1 MLSYQILDYYEF
13 INKEL
18 EIFKGVLNPI
28 FEWSQTYFEY
38 STDALTKLLKSN
50 VSSGTDGTHY
60 VIKDGKIKTGYDE
73 IVKSMKSV
81 FSSYIIFKAFG
92 EFKQK
97 IKYYKV
103 ENDIRI
109 DDYINDFIEETENL
123 FETYQEFQKDDTNQ
137 IKMINFANELMKYR
151 MLFNNTIKMYSDYYL
166 LSTNNDKDEEK
177 NARTICI
184 QLLEVEYTMDEFVT
198 ILKDINDSYLEIG
211 NLIFQNSKISEY
223 KKIRILK
230 IESGSLFSKISGE
243 KIIIDVLKKVL
254 TKAITWLHTK
264 IQEGDSVLTHQKF
277 ASALKEDAELMK
289 MLEENGCDISASKEN
304 MEKAFNLLSKQALHL
319 AKSTSNIKIDNEE
332 FNMKGIQKQK
342 FLNGVKEN
350 LLNSGEKMKEEDKG
364 E

>member
-1 MLSYQILDYYEF
+1 MLSYQILNYYEF
-13 INKEL
+13 INRELNEFKE
-18 EIFKGVLNPI
+18 VLNPI
-28 FEWSQTYFEY
+28 FEWSQTYFKY
-38 STDALTKLLKSN
+38 STETLTKLLKSN
-50 VSSGTDGTHY
+50 AVSASDGTHY
-60 VIKDGKIKTGYDE
+60 IIGEGKIKSGYDE
-73 IVKSMKSV
+73 NVKNMKSI

-97 IKYYKV
+97 IDHYKRENNII
-103 ENDIRI
+103 END
-109 DDYINDFIEETENL
+109 YIKDFIEETDNL
-123 FETYQEFQKDDTNQ
+123 FKIYEEFQKDDTNQ
-137 IKMINFANELMKYR
+137 TKMINFANELMKYK
-151 MLFNNTIKMYSDYYL
+151 MLINNTLKMYSDYYL
-166 LSTNNDKDEEK
+166 LSTNENEYEGKDV
-177 NARTICI
+177 NSLSI
-184 QLLEVEYTMDEFVT
+184 QLLEVEYSMDEFAT
-198 ILKDINDSYLEIG
+198 ILKDIDISYYEIG
-211 NLIFQNSKISEY
+211 NLLFQQTESIKY
-223 KKIRILK
+223 KKLKILK

-243 KIIIDVLKKVL
+243 EIIIDVLKKVL

-277 ASALKEDAELMK
+277 ASALKADAELMK

-304 MEKAFNLLSKQALHL
+304 MGKAFNLLSKQALHL

>member
-18 EIFKGVLNPI
+18 EKFKEVLNPI

-50 VSSGTDGTHY
+50 TLNGSDGTHY

-73 IVKSMKSV
+73 NVKSMKGI

-97 IKYYKV
+97 IEYYKA
-103 ENDIRI
+103 ENNII
-109 DDYINDFIEETENL
+109 NEDYIEDFIQETENL

-151 MLFNNTIKMYSDYYL
+151 TLFNNTLKMYSDYYL
-166 LSTNNDKDEEK
+166 LSINENEDKEENDK
-177 NARTICI
+177 TLCI
-184 QLLEVEYTMDEFVT
+184 QLLEVEYNMDEFAT
-198 ILKDINDSYLEIG
+198 LLKDINDSYFEIG
-211 NLIFQNSKISEY
+211 NLIFQNQQSPEY
-223 KKIRILK
+223 KKIRIIK

-243 KIIIDVLKKVL
+243 KIIIDILKKIL
-254 TKAITWLHTK
+254 TKAITWVHTK
-264 IQEGDSVLTHQKF
+264 FQEGDKVLSHQKF
-277 ASALKEDAELMK
+277 ASALKEDVELMK
-289 MLEENGCDISASKEN
+289 MLQECGCDISASKEN
-304 MEKAFNLLSKQALHL
+304 MEKAFTLLSKQALHI
-319 AKSTSNIKIDNEE
+319 AKSTSNIKIDNEQY
-332 FNMKGIQKQK
+332 NMNGIQKQK
-342 FLNGVKEN
+342 FLSEIKEN
-350 LLNSGEKMKEEDKG
+350 LLNSGENMKEDDKD